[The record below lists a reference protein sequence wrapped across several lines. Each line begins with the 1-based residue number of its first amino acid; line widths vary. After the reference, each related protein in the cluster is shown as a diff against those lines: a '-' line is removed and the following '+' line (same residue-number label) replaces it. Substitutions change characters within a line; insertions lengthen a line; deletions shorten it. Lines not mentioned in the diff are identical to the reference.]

1 MKKSKLAGALGFP
14 VTPFNANNQID
25 IAEFKKNVEFLIN
38 NDLKDV
44 FVACG
49 AGEFNAL
56 NLSEYEE
63 LIKIASEYSSDEVKI
78 YAGVGGNIQISHEQI
93 KIAEK
98 YNIKGL
104 LIMPP
109 YLIDPSKEGLYN
121 YLNELISST
130 ELEMIVYHRDN
141 CRLNADILSKLAIHD
156 NLIGFK
162 DGVGKME
169 ELLEFKNKFG
179 DRFVWINGLPLAEL
193 TMSAY
198 YKMGIK
204 SYSSAISNYIPHI
217 SHKYFKALETQ
228 DKQTEHEIFENI
240 ILPIHKVRESEKGY
254 AVALI
259 KAGMNIV
266 HHSTPLNVRCPISEV
281 KEEHYNQLK
290 EIINRVLL
298 EFSKIS

>member
-1 MKKSKLAGALGFP
+1 MINNKLVGALGFP
-14 VTPFNANNQID
+14 VTPFDADNQI
-25 IAEFKKNVEFLIN
+25 IIEEFRKNVEFLIN

-49 AGEFNAL
+49 AGEFNSL
-56 NLSEYEE
+56 SVSEYEE
-63 LIKIASEYSSDEVKI
+63 LLKTASEYSSDEVKI
-78 YAGVGGNIQISHEQI
+78 YAGIGGNIQISKEQI

-98 YNIKGL
+98 YNITGF

-109 YLIDPSKEGLYN
+109 YLINPSSEGLYN
-121 YLNELISST
+121 YLNEIISST
-130 ELEMIVYHRDN
+130 RLETIVYHRDN
-141 CRLNADILSKLAIHD
+141 CRVNASILEKLAVHD
-156 NLIGFK
+156 NLVGFK

-169 ELLEFKNKFG
+169 ELLELKNKFG

-193 TMSAY
+193 TMYAY
-198 YKMGIK
+198 YNMGIK

-217 SHKYFKALETQ
+217 SHKYLEALEKR
-228 DKQTEHEIFENI
+228 DDQTEREIFENV
-240 ILPIHKVRESEKGY
+240 ILPIHRVRESEKGY

-266 HHSTPLNVRCPISEV
+266 HGSTPLNVRGPVSVV

-290 EIINRVLL
+290 EIINGVLL
-298 EFSKIS
+298 ESSKIS